1 MTGNT
6 STMGG
11 RDKAPPPTEGR
22 PAWTSPWRPE
32 WVAILAKPTRDG
44 EADVRET
51 ITSRFNHRLRK
62 EAENTRGGKHV
73 ATAEIEAAM
82 IEGQKCLMITS
93 RHSEHLT
100 KALRTLAREDAGPAA
115 GDGEKESS
123 LDIREDTKENG
134 APALTISVYTEFS
147 VYTKQTCSA
156 FVPGRA
162 GVIAEDNLRTHLPA
176 GDFPGSCFT
185 LLGFAKTPI
194 AEDNLRTHLPAGDF
208 PGSCFTLLGFA
219 IGGRPNP
226 DGNRLLQ
233 SAAIP
238 RCHLPVCVPHYPA
251 VTFQEATMCG

>member
-1 MTGNT
+1 
-6 STMGG
+6 
-11 RDKAPPPTEGR
+11 
-22 PAWTSPWRPE
+22 
-32 WVAILAKPTRDG
+32 
-44 EADVRET
+44 
-51 ITSRFNHRLRK
+51 
-62 EAENTRGGKHV
+62 
-73 ATAEIEAAM
+73 M

-185 LLGFAKTPI
+185 LLGFA
-194 AEDNLRTHLPAGDF
+194 
-208 PGSCFTLLGFA
+208 